1 MTILPYNQ
9 NHELKEGWLKT
20 IEAIEKRCIRSFP
33 VAIKQHK
40 VYSKGSCSCEEIT
53 ELVGMVRKH
62 QKSYSK
68 IHHRAILST
77 LSFVKD
83 SISDSLL
90 YLERNLPTS
99 LAYNINVLSLIFHA
113 VFIPNSVKH
122 HILPTPIPFAP
133 YIIFWLCI
141 GLILGSMHR
150 DYDRKQ
156 YARRWVFFKAVK

>member
-33 VAIKQHK
+33 DAIKQHK

-77 LSFVKD
+77 LSFVKV
-83 SISDSLL
+83 SILHVAPLFSIMMEVIGGLMSLFAMWWVPSVMFL
-90 YLERNLPTS
+90 GALFFGFELVVFLFFRN
-99 LAYNINVLSLIFHA
+99 I
-113 VFIPNSVKH
+113 
-122 HILPTPIPFAP
+122 
-133 YIIFWLCI
+133 
-141 GLILGSMHR
+141 
-150 DYDRKQ
+150 
-156 YARRWVFFKAVK
+156 